1 MEVAFPCFG
10 CLYSRSCMR
19 PADKTHIQPQIKF
32 FIHLS
37 LIGGFMSRNNSQPF
51 HRNCLINR
59 MLKASG
65 DALGLPDLKQEQEK
79 WEDDF
84 FKEFE
89 KELK

>member
-1 MEVAFPCFG
+1 
-10 CLYSRSCMR
+10 
-19 PADKTHIQPQIKF
+19 
-32 FIHLS
+32 
-37 LIGGFMSRNNSQPF
+37 MSRNNSQPF

-65 DALGLPDLKQEQEK
+65 ESRGLPDLKKEQEK

-89 KELK
+89 KELKNKKNNLIPEMDILSKS